1 MKSILQYINESSSQF
16 LTKLDLSGIPES
28 DTPDYEIG
36 KNQEKFIIDRLNE
49 AYPEYKWLSI
59 KDFYGDKYN
68 TRVDLV
74 DGDIVGTKDGKGV
87 YFIDAKVA
95 SKNTKKLSLVG
106 VINLNSIVN
115 FGEDNKHYY
124 LCINRNGSDFV
135 VKKSK
140 EIKDLF
146 NSTEKCLKVSNNEDR
161 DKFIEKSFDKYLDK
175 FIDETEN
182 VSRKDYMPSFIF
194 NK

>member
-124 LCINRNGSDFV
+124 LCINRNGSNFV

-161 DKFIEKSFDKYLDK
+161 DKFIEKSFNKYLDK